1 MIIYNRQNIDK
12 KDVANVSKALLQDK
26 ITTGRYVEQ
35 FEKALKKYLKVKF
48 ALSCNSGTS
57 ALMMAVESLRLRKKS
72 NIIIPAINFVAA
84 ANICKLFGYNIFF
97 SDVDK
102 NTGLMTTTELNKCI
116 RKNNLKKID
125 LIFTMHLGGNVSESE
140 KFYKLK
146 KKLNCYLIEDACHAF
161 GSEYFVNKKKYK
173 VGSCAHVDLS
183 TFSFHALKT
192 ITTGEGGAVTTNNK
206 VIFERL
212 KNFRSHG
219 MMNKTGMSYKINTI
233 GLNFRLSDIN
243 CALGLS
249 QLKKINS
256 ILKIRRNIY
265 KIYLNKLNNYKNV
278 INLVKTKIRYSS
290 CHLLLANINFQKLK
304 ITKYSFFQALKKEEL
319 FVNFII
325 FQFINLKTIQEIIN
339 YQILNFTTKIL
350 YLYLFIVNLQKITS
364 SIF

>member
-1 MIIYNRQNIDK
+1 
-12 KDVANVSKALLQDK
+12 
-26 ITTGRYVEQ
+26 
-35 FEKALKKYLKVKF
+35 
-48 ALSCNSGTS
+48 
-57 ALMMAVESLRLRKKS
+57 
-72 NIIIPAINFVAA
+72 
-84 ANICKLFGYNIFF
+84 
-97 SDVDK
+97 
-102 NTGLMTTTELNKCI
+102 
-116 RKNNLKKID
+116 
-125 LIFTMHLGGNVSESE
+125 
-140 KFYKLK
+140 
-146 KKLNCYLIEDACHAF
+146 
-161 GSEYFVNKKKYK
+161 
-173 VGSCAHVDLS
+173 
-183 TFSFHALKT
+183 
-192 ITTGEGGAVTTNNK
+192 
-206 VIFERL
+206 
-212 KNFRSHG
+212 

-304 ITKYSFFQALKKEEL
+304 ITKYSFFQALKKEE
-319 FVNFII
+319 FC
-325 FQFINLKTIQEIIN
+325 QFHYIPIYKFKNHSKIIN

>member
-161 GSEYFVNKKKYK
+161 GSEYFVNKKK
-173 VGSCAHVDLS
+173 
-183 TFSFHALKT
+183 
-192 ITTGEGGAVTTNNK
+192 
-206 VIFERL
+206 
-212 KNFRSHG
+212 
-219 MMNKTGMSYKINTI
+219 NT
-233 GLNFRLSDIN
+233 
-243 CALGLS
+243 
-249 QLKKINS
+249 
-256 ILKIRRNIY
+256 
-265 KIYLNKLNNYKNV
+265 KLEV
-278 INLVKTKIRYSS
+278 VRTLT
-290 CHLLLANINFQKLK
+290 
-304 ITKYSFFQALKKEEL
+304 
-319 FVNFII
+319 
-325 FQFINLKTIQEIIN
+325 
-339 YQILNFTTKIL
+339 
-350 YLYLFIVNLQKITS
+350 
-364 SIF
+364 